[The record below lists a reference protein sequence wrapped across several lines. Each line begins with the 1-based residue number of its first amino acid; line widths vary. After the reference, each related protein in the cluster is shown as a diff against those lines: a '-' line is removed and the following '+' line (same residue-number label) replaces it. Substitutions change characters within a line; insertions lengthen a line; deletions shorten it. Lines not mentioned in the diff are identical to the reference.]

1 MPRCSLPH
9 AVMRPV
15 EVSLAGGGPQ
25 LGSARLGSHGS
36 HQSPGAQELPQDAKH
51 TFEIYSNTGSN
62 SLLVWPA
69 RQRVRV
75 GVGGGGGSD
84 DPAHSKLREF
94 KEKRRANWEKQQLFL
109 ISRLFLLVPLCSLN

>member
-1 MPRCSLPH
+1 M
-9 AVMRPV
+9 
-15 EVSLAGGGPQ
+15 SLAGGGPWLGWAG

-75 GVGGGGGSD
+75 GVGGSD
-84 DPAHSKLREF
+84 DPTHSKLRDF
-94 KEKRRANWEKQQLFL
+94 KEKQRANWEKQQLFL
-109 ISRLFLLVPLCSLN
+109 ISCLFLLVALCSLS